1 MTSSGVT
8 FTGESAPVARETV
21 TVLSGASFVLSRSNG
36 DIDADAPLGFFGH
49 DTRLLSGWALEI
61 DGVRPEPLT
70 HYLPAPWRCRFI
82 SRVFTDAHRLLV
94 ERARYVDEAV
104 REDLIIRNLHAD
116 PVTLNVRIRFQADFA
131 SLFEVKESRV
141 PSGTATRVR
150 LTDTGVCLLR
160 RVDEG
165 ESGLGVDVNA
175 AGAEVGPET
184 VDFVAEIPG
193 RGEWQATV
201 HVQPVID
208 GAPIPAR
215 FPDGHPL
222 TETAAA
228 VRQRQW
234 EHGTAEMRSSN
245 PDFDEALRRARHD
258 LGSLRVF
265 DEGSDRPV
273 LAAGSPWFM
282 TLFGRDSLLTSY
294 MTLALDPTLA
304 EGVLDALAHRQG
316 EHVVER
322 TEEEPGRILHELRFD
337 EADDATDAALPYGSG
352 PGTAAGQTGRH
363 AYYGTADATPLF
375 VALVGEYARWHGQ
388 CTTVMR
394 MLPAVDRALE
404 WIDRYGDRDGDGFV
418 EYERATPSGL
428 VNQGWKDSWDGIN
441 FADGTIAE
449 APIALCEVQGYVYA
463 AFSARAAL
471 AELCSD
477 PELAE
482 HWQQRAA
489 RLKTAF
495 NERFWLPER
504 GWFAVGLD
512 KDKRPID
519 ALASNMGHALWTGI
533 VDEEYAPAVAR
544 HLVSDELFSGWGVRT
559 LATTMGAY
567 DPMSY
572 HNGSVWPHDNALIAY
587 GLMHRGFVEEGH
599 RIAEGILDAA
609 AASGGRL
616 PELFAGLERDAY
628 PVPVPYPTACSP
640 QAWASAVP
648 IHLARSLLGLE
659 PEVHHGL
666 LRARPRVP
674 ARLGTLAVTGLPL
687 AGGRLQLRAEGS
699 HIDAAGIPDG
709 FQWVVEGL
717 VGQDVAP

>member
-1 MTSSGVT
+1 MTTSGVT

-36 DIDADAPLGFFGH
+36 DIDTDAPLGFFGH
-49 DTRLLSGWALEI
+49 DTRLLSGWVLEI

-70 HYLPAPWRCRFI
+70 HHLPSPWCCRFI
-82 SRVFTDAHRLLV
+82 SRVFSDDHRLLV
-94 ERARYVDEAV
+94 ERARYVDEAM
-104 REDLIIRNLHAD
+104 REDLIIRNLHAE
-116 PVTLNVRIRFQADFA
+116 PVTLSVQIRFQADFA
-131 SLFEVKESRV
+131 SLFAVKESRA
-141 PSGTATRVR
+141 PTETETRVR

-160 RVDEG
+160 RVRDG

-175 AGAEVGPET
+175 AGADLRPDR

-193 RGEWQATV
+193 RGEWQASV

-215 FPDGHPL
+215 FPVGHPL
-222 TETAAA
+222 TETTAA

-234 EHGTAEMRSSN
+234 EHGTAEFRSSN

-265 DEGSDRPV
+265 DEGTDLPV

-304 EGVLDALAHRQG
+304 QGVLDALAHRQG
-316 EHVVER
+316 KQVVDR

-337 EADDATDAALPYGSG
+337 ESEDDGGHLPFGRG
-352 PGTAAGQTGRH
+352 PGRGPTGRH
-363 AYYGTADATPLF
+363 AYYGTVDATPLF

-471 AELCSD
+471 AELCGE
-477 PELAE
+477 PELAV
-482 HWQQRAA
+482 HWQERAR
-489 RLKTAF
+489 RLKAAF

-533 VDEEYAPAVAR
+533 VDDEHAPAVAR

-559 LATTMGAY
+559 LATSMGAY

-587 GLMHRGFVEEGH
+587 GLMHRGFVAEGH

-648 IHLARSLLGLE
+648 IHLARALLGLE

-674 ARLGTLAVTGLPL
+674 ERLATLAVTGLPL
-687 AGGRLQLRAEGS
+687 AGGRLQLRAEGN
-699 HIDAAGIPDG
+699 HIEGAAIPDG
-709 FQWVVEGL
+709 LKWVVEGL

>member
-131 SLFEVKESRV
+131 SLFEVKESRA
-141 PSGTATRVR
+141 PTETGTRVR
-150 LTDTGVCLLR
+150 LTDTGVCLFR
-160 RVDEG
+160 RVDDG

-184 VDFVAEIPG
+184 VEFVAEIPG

-234 EHGTAEMRSSN
+234 EHGTAEIRSSN
-245 PDFDEALRRARHD
+245 PDFDTALRQARHD

-265 DEGSDRPV
+265 DEGSDLPV

-316 EHVVER
+316 EHVVDR

-337 EADDATDAALPYGSG
+337 EADEATDAALPYGSG
-352 PGTAAGQTGRH
+352 PGTAAGPTGRPS
-363 AYYGTADATPLF
+363 ATEAIF
-375 VALVGEYARWHGQ
+375 WRKAR
-388 CTTVMR
+388 
-394 MLPAVDRALE
+394 
-404 WIDRYGDRDGDGFV
+404 I
-418 EYERATPSGL
+418 
-428 VNQGWKDSWDGIN
+428 
-441 FADGTIAE
+441 
-449 APIALCEVQGYVYA
+449 
-463 AFSARAAL
+463 
-471 AELCSD
+471 
-477 PELAE
+477 
-482 HWQQRAA
+482 
-489 RLKTAF
+489 
-495 NERFWLPER
+495 
-504 GWFAVGLD
+504 
-512 KDKRPID
+512 
-519 ALASNMGHALWTGI
+519 
-533 VDEEYAPAVAR
+533 
-544 HLVSDELFSGWGVRT
+544 
-559 LATTMGAY
+559 
-567 DPMSY
+567 
-572 HNGSVWPHDNALIAY
+572 
-587 GLMHRGFVEEGH
+587 
-599 RIAEGILDAA
+599 
-609 AASGGRL
+609 
-616 PELFAGLERDAY
+616 
-628 PVPVPYPTACSP
+628 
-640 QAWASAVP
+640 SAVCCFW
-648 IHLARSLLGLE
+648 R
-659 PEVHHGL
+659 
-666 LRARPRVP
+666 R
-674 ARLGTLAVTGLPL
+674 
-687 AGGRLQLRAEGS
+687 Q
-699 HIDAAGIPDG
+699 
-709 FQWVVEGL
+709 
-717 VGQDVAP
+717 